1 MTTISKDEAVAK
13 GMKPLTFAAPADD
26 PFLQK
31 AIADMKRVKG
41 TKWALVQYSAGGD
54 IEVWRVPLE
63 PSREGPLE
71 RLSGNFN

>member
-1 MTTISKDEAVAK
+1 MTTISKEEAAK

-63 PSREGPLE
+63 TSREGPLE
-71 RLSGNFN
+71 RLA

>member
-13 GMKPLTFAAPADD
+13 GMKPLTFATPADD

-31 AIADMKRVKG
+31 AIADMQRIRG

-63 PSREGPLE
+63 SNREGPLE
-71 RLSGNFN
+71 RLTENFK